1 MSRSLSIFLTTTTQ
15 TKSLRSHLSLDLP
28 CTPNLST
35 SFFDIDDMEPNADST
50 AFTVIPS
57 DSEPDM
63 AYGFTQATEEL
74 IMAVKYFKMG
84 AQLQSRSV
92 PDEHDKD
99 SVRYLSRT
107 LRILL
112 HSFMDI

>member
-1 MSRSLSIFLTTTTQ
+1 MSRTLFIFLTTATQ

-28 CTPNLST
+28 CIPNLST

-92 PDEHDKD
+92 PDEHDND
-99 SVRYLSRT
+99 SVRDLSRT
-107 LRILL
+107 FHILS
-112 HSFMDI
+112 HSCMEL